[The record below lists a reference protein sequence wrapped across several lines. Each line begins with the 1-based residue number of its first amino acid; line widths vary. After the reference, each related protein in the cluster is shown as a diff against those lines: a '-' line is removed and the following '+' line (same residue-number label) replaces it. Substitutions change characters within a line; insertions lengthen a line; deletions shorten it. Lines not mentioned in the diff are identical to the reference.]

1 MLFVYLPFTGYLL
14 IRYQF
19 SSNPTP
25 DQSPEMLPFV
35 AEMLPFAMASLSMLA
50 LVDVVMFAI
59 SKPVACYCKETNGVQ
74 YLESVPLQRLHVQ
87 YRAERISQLIIA
99 WRICTVFRT

>member
-1 MLFVYLPFTGYLL
+1 MALSRAPSGSFRYELISHLSSEKLMLFVYLPFTGYLL

-19 SSNPTP
+19 SSNPTH

-35 AEMLPFAMASLSMLA
+35 AETLPFATASLSMLA

-59 SKPVACYCKETNGVQ
+59 SKPVAC
-74 YLESVPLQRLHVQ
+74 
-87 YRAERISQLIIA
+87 
-99 WRICTVFRT
+99 